1 MRHTCHLLAG
11 SVLDA
16 PSLELRR
23 AAQRVAHAETR
34 RLREKKAV
42 TNPYHKEQYI
52 NAFLEAHSAA
62 LVHQHVVSTSAS
74 AKHIEET
81 PATALATAQELMT
94 LAQELDARY
103 ATRGS
108 PATLARTS
116 AEALSAGKVTSP
128 IIGSLSQAPRIM
140 FGAWRTTSGGD
151 TRLRQRLRSAD
162 VMRHCVIREA
172 RTPPS
177 LSPEVIERMLPP
189 RLPAPAQRLVAYL
202 KSERFQRS
210 PGPETCDRLES
221 LLSAALRALQY
232 SYDLQR
238 VVALYS
244 VLYLSTC
251 RDWHTASAIVV
262 SLVQRWSAI
271 VALSGMSSS
280 DVLKTV
286 HEDRSHM
293 IALLLETVRCGSS
306 RPSFTAPSLDELD
319 KVCVALH
326 KPFEEEDVSARASF
340 TDASR
345 SLDNTAAKS
354 NGTAAAFS
362 PRWDPVVSA
371 PLLSVMGLDRLNDGR
386 FSGSETE
393 KMKSLAER
401 FCLHRSRP
409 SPSLCAPTR
418 ASGPAYMPALA
429 WGEYLRALHRC
440 GASLAEM
447 QEATDRITDRS
458 CTRHA
463 DSLLSSTHV
472 WNAYLA
478 CSPGSHAKEVY
489 EKNLRAYKVKE
500 TPATTAA
507 VMIALLREGTAES
520 RAEARTLWKRLQ
532 HVHVSGNMVLHTSS
546 TLTAYIQLLEAEG
559 QADALLGLLTSF
571 EGLYEPFGV
580 APESFSRAVEA
591 VHQRGCG
598 GSGIAGGL
606 DLLAHVC
613 HAHPFL
619 VPPLVRY
626 AVVQAIERTATAAAS
641 AKVVVTGHDDRADDL
656 LPVAG
661 SMSPAALE
669 LSADDLAAIL

>member
-1 MRHTCHLLAG
+1 MRHTCHLFAG

-23 AAQRVAHAETR
+23 TARRVAHAETR

-52 NAFLEAHSAA
+52 SAFLEAHSTA
-62 LVHQHVVSTSAS
+62 LVHRHVVSTSAS
-74 AKHIEET
+74 AKHIEKT
-81 PATALATAQELMT
+81 PATALSAAQELTT

-103 ATRGS
+103 ATHGS
-108 PATLARTS
+108 PARLARSS
-116 AEALSAGKVTSP
+116 AEALSADNTTRLS
-128 IIGSLSQAPRIM
+128 ISSLPHTPGIM
-140 FGAWRTTSGGD
+140 FGAWRSTNGGD

-162 VMRHCVIREA
+162 VMRHCVIRES

-189 RLPAPAQRLVAYL
+189 RLPAPAQRLMVYL
-202 KSERFQRS
+202 KSERFQRI

-221 LLSAALRALQY
+221 LLSAALRALHY
-232 SYDLQR
+232 SHELQR
-238 VVALYS
+238 AVALYA
-244 VLYLSTC
+244 VLCLSTF
-251 RDWHTASAIVV
+251 RDWHMASAIVV
-262 SLVQRWSAI
+262 SLVHRWSTL

-280 DVLKTV
+280 ELMKAV
-286 HEDRSHM
+286 HEDRSHI
-293 IALLLETVRCGSS
+293 IALFLETVRFSS
-306 RPSFTAPSLDELD
+306 LRPSFTAPSLDELD
-319 KVCVALH
+319 KVCVELH
-326 KPFEEEDVSARASF
+326 KPFEEVDTSAIACF
-340 TDASR
+340 THAGG
-345 SLDNTAAKS
+345 SLDDNGTKR

-362 PRWDPVVSA
+362 PRWNPVVSA
-371 PLLSVMGLDRLNDGR
+371 PLLSVMGLHRLNDSR
-386 FSGSETE
+386 FSGSETA

-409 SPSLCAPTR
+409 SPSPSAPAL

-447 QEATDRITDRS
+447 QEATDRITDKA

-463 DSLLSSTHV
+463 DSLLTSTHV

-489 EKNLRAYKVKE
+489 EKNLRAYKVRE

-532 HVHVSGNMVLHTSS
+532 HVHVSGKMVPHTSS
-546 TLTAYIQLLEAEG
+546 TLTAYIRLLEAEG

-580 APESFSRAVEA
+580 APESFSRAVKA
-591 VHQRGCG
+591 VHQRGRG
-598 GSGIAGGL
+598 GSRTARGL

-626 AVVQAIERTATAAAS
+626 TMVQAIEQTTTAAAS
-641 AKVVVTGHDDRADDL
+641 AKVAVTGHNGRVEAS
-656 LPVAG
+656 LPIAC
-661 SMSPAALE
+661 PFAAAALE
-669 LSADDLAAIL
+669 FSAENLAATL

>member
-1 MRHTCHLLAG
+1 MRRTCHLFAG

-23 AAQRVAHAETR
+23 AAQRVARAETR

-52 NAFLEAHSAA
+52 SAFLEAHSTA

-74 AKHIEET
+74 AKHIDET
-81 PATALATAQELMT
+81 PATSLTAAQELTT

-103 ATRGS
+103 ATHDS
-108 PATLARTS
+108 PARLARSS
-116 AEALSAGKVTSP
+116 AEASPADSATRPS
-128 IIGSLSQAPRIM
+128 IGSLWPTPRIM
-140 FGAWRTTSGGD
+140 FGAWRSTSGGD

-189 RLPAPAQRLVAYL
+189 RLPAPAQRLMVYL

-210 PGPETCDRLES
+210 PAPETCDRLES
-221 LLSAALRALQY
+221 LLSAALRALHY
-232 SYDLQR
+232 SHEMQR
-238 VVALYS
+238 AVALYA
-244 VLYLSTC
+244 VLCLSTF
-251 RDWHTASAIVV
+251 RDWHMASAIVV
-262 SLVQRWSAI
+262 SLVQRWSAL
-271 VALSGMSSS
+271 VALPAMSSS
-280 DVLKTV
+280 ESMKAV

-293 IALLLETVRCGSS
+293 IALFLETARCSSS
-306 RPSFTAPSLDELD
+306 RPFFTAPSLEELD

-326 KPFEEEDVSARASF
+326 KPFEEA
-340 TDASR
+340 DAGAIACITHGGR
-345 SLDNTAAKS
+345 SLDDNGTKS

-371 PLLSVMGLDRLNDGR
+371 PLLSVMGLHRLNGSP
-386 FSGSETE
+386 FSGSETA

-409 SPSLCAPTR
+409 SPSPSAPAR

-447 QEATDRITDRS
+447 QEATDRITDKA

-478 CSPGSHAKEVY
+478 CSPGSHAKELY
-489 EKNLRAYKVKE
+489 EKNLRAYKVRE

-520 RAEARTLWKRLQ
+520 RVEARTLWKRLQ
-532 HVHVSGNMVLHTSS
+532 HVHVSGKMVLHTSS
-546 TLTAYIQLLEAEG
+546 TLMAYIRLLEVEG
-559 QADALLGLLTSF
+559 QADELLELLTSF

-591 VHQRGCG
+591 VHQRGRG
-598 GSGIAGGL
+598 SSGIARGL
-606 DLLAHVC
+606 DLLAHIC

-626 AVVQAIERTATAAAS
+626 AVVQAIERTTTAAAY
-641 AKVVVTGHDDRADDL
+641 AKVAVTSHNDRVEAS
-656 LPVAG
+656 LPAA
-661 SMSPAALE
+661 SPLAAAALE
-669 LSADDLAAIL
+669 FSADDLAATL